1 MKCFYVSGADTNE
14 WGCVRSTCEGAKLG
28 PHQAS
33 EESLGNESIL
43 VLVLFHFIIK
53 FLMGAGKGTSVV
65 MCVLK

>member
-1 MKCFYVSGADTNE
+1 MNGNVLEAHVKEQSWVHT
-14 WGCVRSTCEGAKLG
+14 KL
-28 PHQAS
+28 QKS
-33 EESLGNESIL
+33 LLGNESFL